1 MLDDT
6 PLLDLLQRHVAPH
19 VRWHRQ
25 RLCFLAALLP
35 ALIKLGTVNFAKLS
49 VALGAK
55 PASNYR
61 RIQRFFAEAKLPQ
74 KAVAA
79 FVLHLL
85 PAHRQLVIAI
95 DRTTWYFGRT
105 PINIFMASVVHDGTA
120 FPLVWIML
128 DKGGSSSGA
137 EQRALVRKLLL
148 VVPPE
153 RIRIVLGDREF
164 IGKPLMSYLTLHKLG
179 YAIRIRKDARVSVRG
194 RSSRAD
200 ALFADLAV
208 GEHRRLRTRRLR
220 TRRLRTRRL
229 RTRRLRTRRLRTR
242 RLRTRRLRTR
252 RLRTRRLRTRRLR
265 TRRLRTRR
273 LRTRRL
279 RTRRLRTRR
288 LRTRR
293 LRTRRLR
300 TRRLRT
306 RRLRTRRLRTR
317 RLRTRR
323 LRTRRLRTRRLRTR
337 RLRTRRLRT
346 RRLRTR
352 RLRTRRLRTR
362 RLRTRRLRTRRLRT
376 RRLRTRRLRTRRQ
389 VYQQSVWLYGLRLP
403 DGPKAERR
411 LLLVVG
417 TVRRL
422 LRVYR
427 LRWGIEVLFGGLKT
441 RGFDFETTHLRASR
455 RLSTLVGVL
464 ALAYSL
470 ASATGRH
477 LCTDSPIPIKRH
489 GRRARSVFRRG
500 LDHLRHVLL
509 RSQEQIWV
517 ELVALFRTGHIGPLL
532 VPT

>member
-242 RLRTRRLRTR
+242 R
-252 RLRTRRLRTRRLR
+252 
-265 TRRLRTRR
+265 
-273 LRTRRL
+273 
-279 RTRRLRTRR
+279 
-288 LRTRR
+288 
-293 LRTRRLR
+293 
-300 TRRLRT
+300 
-306 RRLRTRRLRTR
+306 
-317 RLRTRR
+317 
-323 LRTRRLRTRRLRTR
+323 
-337 RLRTRRLRT
+337 
-346 RRLRTR
+346 
-352 RLRTRRLRTR
+352 
-362 RLRTRRLRTRRLRT
+362 
-376 RRLRTRRLRTRRQ
+376 Q

>member
-337 RLRTRRLRT
+337 RLRTRR
-346 RRLRTR
+346 
-352 RLRTRRLRTR
+352 
-362 RLRTRRLRTRRLRT
+362 
-376 RRLRTRRLRTRRQ
+376 Q

>member
-1 MLDDT
+1 
-6 PLLDLLQRHVAPH
+6 
-19 VRWHRQ
+19 
-25 RLCFLAALLP
+25 
-35 ALIKLGTVNFAKLS
+35 
-49 VALGAK
+49 
-55 PASNYR
+55 
-61 RIQRFFAEAKLPQ
+61 
-74 KAVAA
+74 
-79 FVLHLL
+79 
-85 PAHRQLVIAI
+85 
-95 DRTTWYFGRT
+95 
-105 PINIFMASVVHDGTA
+105 MASVVHDGTA

-208 GEHRRLRTRRLR
+208 GEH
-220 TRRLRTRRL
+220 
-229 RTRRLRTRRLRTR
+229 
-242 RLRTRRLRTR
+242 
-252 RLRTRRLRTRRLR
+252 
-265 TRRLRTRR
+265 
-273 LRTRRL
+273 
-279 RTRRLRTRR
+279 
-288 LRTRR
+288 RR

>member
-6 PLLDLLQRHVAPH
+6 PLLDLLQRHVAPY

-25 RLCFLAALLP
+25 RLRFLAALLP
-35 ALIKLGTVNFAKLS
+35 ALIELGTVNLAKLS

-74 KAVAA
+74 KAVVA

-128 DKGGSSSGA
+128 DKGGASSGA

-153 RIRIVLGDREF
+153 RIRVVLGDREF
-164 IGKPLMSYLTLHKLG
+164 IGRPLMSYLTLHQLG
-179 YAIRIRKDARVSVRG
+179 YAIRIRKDARVSWRG

-208 GEHRRLRTRRLR
+208 GEHRRLRTRRE
-220 TRRLRTRRL
+220 
-229 RTRRLRTRRLRTR
+229 
-242 RLRTRRLRTR
+242 
-252 RLRTRRLRTRRLR
+252 
-265 TRRLRTRR
+265 
-273 LRTRRL
+273 
-279 RTRRLRTRR
+279 
-288 LRTRR
+288 
-293 LRTRRLR
+293 
-300 TRRLRT
+300 
-306 RRLRTRRLRTR
+306 
-317 RLRTRR
+317 
-323 LRTRRLRTRRLRTR
+323 
-337 RLRTRRLRT
+337 
-346 RRLRTR
+346 
-352 RLRTRRLRTR
+352 
-362 RLRTRRLRTRRLRT
+362 
-376 RRLRTRRLRTRRQ
+376 

-441 RGFDFETTHLRASR
+441 RGFDFETTHLRASK

-470 ASATGRH
+470 AHATGRH

-489 GRRARSVFRRG
+489 GRRSRSVFRRG

-509 RSQEQIWV
+509 RGQEQIWV
-517 ELVALFRTGHIGPLL
+517 ELVALFRTGHIGPVL